1 MGASIAKYFSYVQF
15 FQDWMLAV
23 VVLIMVIV
31 DLLVLVVFS
40 AVVGG
45 LNLQI
50 VERVIHR
57 ENPQTVEGVSSYSLR
72 IIYL

>member
-1 MGASIAKYFSYVQF
+1 
-15 FQDWMLAV
+15 MLAV

-57 ENPQTVEGVSSYSLR
+57 ENPQTVEGVS
-72 IIYL
+72 I

>member
-1 MGASIAKYFSYVQF
+1 
-15 FQDWMLAV
+15 MLAV
-23 VVLIMVIV
+23 VVLIMVII

-40 AVVGG
+40 AIVGG

-57 ENPQTVEGVSSYSLR
+57 ENPQTVEGVSSFIFCVYK
-72 IIYL
+72 

>member
-1 MGASIAKYFSYVQF
+1 
-15 FQDWMLAV
+15 MLAV

-50 VERVIHR
+50 IERVIHR
-57 ENPQTVEGVSSYSLR
+57 ENPQTVEGVSSYILR